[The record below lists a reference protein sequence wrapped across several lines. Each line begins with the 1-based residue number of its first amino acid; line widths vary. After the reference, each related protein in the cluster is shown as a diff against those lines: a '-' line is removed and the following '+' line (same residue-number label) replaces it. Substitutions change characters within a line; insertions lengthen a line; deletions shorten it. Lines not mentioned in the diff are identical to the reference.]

1 MPEVLCRYDW
11 PGNVRE
17 LRNVCE
23 RLVVLSNGRP
33 VDAAYLRELHM
44 FQDRPAQAPAGTV
57 LSAPGGTTLVL
68 PPTVRKKDLAKELGV
83 SRTTLWRMTKRQEE
97 AARKQREETSNS

>member
-1 MPEVLCRYDW
+1 MTGRALC
-11 PGNVRE
+11 GNCAMSASGWWCSATAVPQTRLICGNCICSRTALRRLRRE
-17 LRNVCE
+17 LFS
-23 RLVVLSNGRP
+23 L
-33 VDAAYLRELHM
+33 LR
-44 FQDRPAQAPAGTV
+44 
-57 LSAPGGTTLVL
+57 GGTTLVL

>member
-1 MPEVLCRYDW
+1 M
-11 PGNVRE
+11 
-17 LRNVCE
+17 
-23 RLVVLSNGRP
+23 
-33 VDAAYLRELHM
+33 
-44 FQDRPAQAPAGTV
+44 
-57 LSAPGGTTLVL
+57 L

>member
-1 MPEVLCRYDW
+1 MRSRVEIAKQFSQANNSNVLITGETGSG
-11 PGNVRE
+11 GNCS
-17 LRNVCE
+17 LC
-23 RLVVLSNGRP
+23 S
-33 VDAAYLRELHM
+33 
-44 FQDRPAQAPAGTV
+44 
-57 LSAPGGTTLVL
+57 GGTTLVL